1 MKIRL
6 LSCLL
11 LAGVCSLA
19 HAAECAYPRPPT
31 KTPNGLTATQEEMVA
46 GMSAVK
52 EYNTKVTEYLAC
64 LDEEMKVAIATAGPE
79 APADMIER
87 IKANNAKK
95 HNAAI
100 EALEAHAAQF
110 NEEVRTFKSRDK
122 DKKS

>member
-1 MKIRL
+1 MKIHL

-11 LAGVCSLA
+11 LAGICNLA
-19 HAAECAYPRPPT
+19 HAADCVYPRPPT

-46 GMSAVK
+46 GMAAVK
-52 EYNTKVTEYLAC
+52 EYNAKVTEYLAC
-64 LDEEMKVAIATAGPE
+64 LDEGMKVAITNAGPE

-110 NEEVRTFKSRDK
+110 NEQVRTFKSRDK
-122 DKKS
+122 DKS